1 MINILRQFFK
11 FGIVGLINTILT
23 YLIYSMLY
31 KATSPTFAMAIGYGI
46 TSIIGL
52 TINQKWVFKANHDW
66 MIVVKYYL
74 TYLLTWTLSILVTEV
89 ASNYFHVIASIIPLI
104 TLLVTTP
111 TNFLLSKY
119 WVFRKTELK
128 EASANEWTDRQEA

>member
-31 KATSPTFAMAIGYGI
+31 KATSPTFAMAIGYGT

-89 ASNYFHVIASIIPLI
+89 ASNYFHVIANIIPLI

-111 TNFLLSKY
+111 TNFFLSKY

-128 EASANEWTDRQEA
+128 EASANE

>member
-89 ASNYFHVIASIIPLI
+89 ASNYFHVIANIIPLI

-111 TNFLLSKY
+111 TNFFLSKY

>member
-74 TYLLTWTLSILVTEV
+74 TYFLTWTLSILVTEV

-119 WVFRKTELK
+119 WVFRKNELK
-128 EASANEWTDRQEA
+128 EASANE

>member
-1 MINILRQFFK
+1 
-11 FGIVGLINTILT
+11 
-23 YLIYSMLY
+23 MLY

-89 ASNYFHVIASIIPLI
+89 TSNYFHVIGSIIPLI

-111 TNFLLSKY
+111 TNFFLSKY

-128 EASANEWTDRQEA
+128 EASANE

>member
-1 MINILRQFFK
+1 MINIFAAVFK

-31 KATSPTFAMAIGYGI
+31 KATSPTFAMAIGYGT

-89 ASNYFHVIASIIPLI
+89 ASNYFHVIANIIPLI

-111 TNFLLSKY
+111 TNFFLSKY

-128 EASANEWTDRQEA
+128 EASANE

>member
-1 MINILRQFFK
+1 
-11 FGIVGLINTILT
+11 
-23 YLIYSMLY
+23 
-31 KATSPTFAMAIGYGI
+31 
-46 TSIIGL
+46 
-52 TINQKWVFKANHDW
+52 

-89 ASNYFHVIASIIPLI
+89 ASNYFHVIESIIPLI

-128 EASANEWTDRQEA
+128 EASANE